1 MAAAE
6 MTLAAVLA
14 MSAHFQTGAEALK
27 QLDFEK
33 AETEAAAIIEVA
45 PTNSVLSEAAR
56 IMRAKARVAM
66 RRKEDAL
73 QDLRWVGQRSE
84 NPGLRAEALTMFEQ
98 LAEGRAS
105 TLLPQRS
112 PRTEF
117 YRILSDVRRGG
128 AESAVQRVGGPL
140 REWID
145 AAGANLPEP
154 AEGQT
159 RAGNALKA
167 LAPEWLGVNARPADE
182 RIDAAAGKAELT
194 VLRNSV
200 PYVFTMRQSGDSWM
214 LWGIKS
220 MPAPAAAGDTNAAAS
235 AGANVAAAGPAAAQ
249 ALAQAAMANVQFR
262 AMGGMAQGVAV
273 INGQVIHLGG
283 DGGMIQI
290 TSSSSASPTN
300 AVADVST
307 NEVPA
312 EKRAEISKLIGELGA
327 PDAAARAKAR
337 TRLKEMGAVARPFLR
352 ERTSDP
358 DVEIATTV
366 RELLGE

>member
-33 AETEAAAIIEVA
+33 AETEAAAIIEVV
-45 PTNSVLSEAAR
+45 PTNSVLGEAAR

-98 LAEGRAS
+98 LAESRGS
-105 TLLPQRS
+105 LLPQRS
-112 PRTEF
+112 PRSEF
-117 YRILSDVRRGG
+117 YRILSDVRRGA

-140 REWID
+140 REWIA

-159 RAGNALKA
+159 REGNALKA
-167 LAPEWLGVNARPADE
+167 LAPEWLASNARPSDE
-182 RIDAAAGKAELT
+182 RIDAANGTAELT
-194 VLRNSV
+194 VLKSSV

-220 MPAPAAAGDTNAAAS
+220 MPAPAGAGDTNAAAN

-262 AMGGMAQGVAV
+262 AIGGMAQGVAV

-290 TSSSSASPTN
+290 ASSSSGSPTN
-300 AVADVST
+300 AVADLST

-312 EKRAEISKLIGELGA
+312 EKRAEIAKLIGELGA

-337 TRLKEMGAVARPFLR
+337 TQLKEMGAVARPFLR

-358 DVEIATTV
+358 DVEISTTA